1 MLVYATM
8 IEFQDV
14 TRQFGQGLG
23 RRARVSA
30 LAAVSC
36 QIPAGRITAIVG
48 PNGAGK
54 STLLSLVL
62 GFLQPT
68 AGLVLAS
75 GLPPRAYVRRH
86 GASYLPE
93 RFTLPADWRV
103 LRALQALARL
113 EGLNPAQARERA
125 MENANR
131 YGLRAHESRRIGS
144 LSKGLLQRVGLAQA
158 TLIPRQLVV
167 FDEPTEGLDAEGRV
181 LFRDAIATLRASSAT
196 VLIASHDFREL
207 ERLADG
213 AILLEAG
220 RVRETIELTAPET
233 PTFWTLRLAKPSTA
247 VAELFPAAVLLD
259 NSDAGTE
266 SEAVRYAVSAAGAAD
281 MSARIAALL
290 ATGAILLEVSP
301 AGVSLEE
308 RVRQSLQS
316 TLHRTRQETT

>member
-1 MLVYATM
+1 M
-8 IEFQDV
+8 IEFQEV

-30 LAAVSC
+30 LTAVSC
-36 QIPAGRITAIVG
+36 RIPAGRITAIVG

-68 AGLVLAS
+68 SGLVLAD
-75 GLPPRAYVRRH
+75 GLRPRAYVRKQ

-103 LRALQALARL
+103 LDALHALARL
-113 EGLNPAQARERA
+113 EGLNGGQARERA
-125 MENANR
+125 MENVNR
-131 YGLRAHESRRIGS
+131 YGLGAHASRRIGS

-158 TLIPRQLVV
+158 TLVPRQLVV

-181 LFRDAIATLRASSAT
+181 LFRDVIATLRASGAT
-196 VLIASHDFREL
+196 VLIASHDFHEL

-220 RVRETIELTAPET
+220 RVRDTIALTAPET
-233 PTFWTLRLAKPSTA
+233 PTIWTLRLARPSAA

-259 NSDAGTE
+259 NDDAAAE
-266 SEAVRYAVSAAGAAD
+266 SGAAQYAVSAAGAAD

-301 AGVSLEE
+301 AGVSLED
-308 RVRQSLQS
+308 RVRQSLRS
-316 TLHRTRQETT
+316 AAHRTQQEPS